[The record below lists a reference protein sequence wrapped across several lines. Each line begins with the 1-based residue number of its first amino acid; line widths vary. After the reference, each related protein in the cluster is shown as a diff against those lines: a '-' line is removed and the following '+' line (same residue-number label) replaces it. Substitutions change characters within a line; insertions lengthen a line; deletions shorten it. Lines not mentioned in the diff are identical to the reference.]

1 MLLCS
6 FFYNAFSFLMWT
18 GDWLKNATV
27 LLCRLAQDSS
37 NLWTYLYAV
46 SQIHPSENI
55 SEFKRVEGLNT
66 I

>member
-1 MLLCS
+1 
-6 FFYNAFSFLMWT
+6 MWT
-18 GDWLKNATV
+18 GDWLKNATIS
-27 LLCRLAQDSS
+27 LCRLAQDSS